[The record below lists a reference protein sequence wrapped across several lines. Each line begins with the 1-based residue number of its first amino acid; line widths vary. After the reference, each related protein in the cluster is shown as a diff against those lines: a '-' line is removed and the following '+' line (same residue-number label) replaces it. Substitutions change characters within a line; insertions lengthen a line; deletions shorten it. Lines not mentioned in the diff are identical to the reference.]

1 MIISSAAA
9 KRGAQQPTPT
19 TERTGGAV
27 ELALDPSELELDA
40 DAMAAR
46 YEQQLRAQ
54 QNQPTREDFSEM
66 LADHVARQKVISWLC
81 FFL

>member
-1 MIISSAAA
+1 MVLAG
-9 KRGAQQPTPT
+9 KRGAPANPTV
-19 TERTGGAV
+19 ESRGGAV

-54 QNQPTREDFSEM
+54 QNQPTREDLSDM
-66 LADHVARQKVISWLC
+66 LADHVARQKVI
-81 FFL
+81 FLSPVM